1 MKPEEYLNRTRAP
14 EPAPFLRRNVL
25 NEAERAWRESPRR
38 RIRELTF
45 HPLAAAASV
54 LLALGIAWVAGEID
68 SRMTASL
75 AGGAPRE
82 HAVEERRHF
91 AREGD
96 APRLRDW
103 LLDDE
108 VAAAYA
114 WNGARTRFDR
124 PHSDEPE
131 PR

>member
-14 EPAPFLRRNVL
+14 EPGPFLRTNVL
-25 NEAERAWRESPRR
+25 KEAERAWRESPRR
-38 RIRELTF
+38 RFRELAF

-54 LLALGIAWVAGEID
+54 LLALGLAWVAGEID

-82 HAVEERRHF
+82 DAVEERQYF
-91 AREGD
+91 AGEGD
-96 APRLRDW
+96 APRIRDW

-114 WNGARTRFDR
+114 WNGARAGFDR
-124 PHSDEPE
+124 TPPDEPE
-131 PR
+131 TR